1 MLVPKISKVKYK
13 SVKRVRARGAR
24 RLIRS
29 LQFECFEGYFP
40 MQCNSCHLSKS
51 CWFCGLK
58 PLKGD

>member
-1 MLVPKISKVKYK
+1 MIIPKVSKSKYK
-13 SVKRVRARGAR
+13 SVRRFKARGAR

-29 LQFECFEGYFP
+29 LQLECYEGYFP

-58 PLKGD
+58 PIKE